1 MMKFEEVDFT
11 KEQLIELKEI
21 IENNI
26 KKSKEKMKNC
36 APYMKPV
43 MEFSINMEQSELN
56 QIEERLKKL

>member
-26 KKSKEKMKNC
+26 KKSREK
-36 APYMKPV
+36 
-43 MEFSINMEQSELN
+43 
-56 QIEERLKKL
+56 

>member
-26 KKSKEKMKNC
+26 KKSREKMKNC
-36 APYMKPV
+36 TPYTKSV
-43 MEFSINMEQSELN
+43 MEFSINMEQSELD